1 MDSYKTTKPTHL
13 LPHSLTIKLPYNPI
27 KIQEFH
33 PQTQHSSLDEM
44 NLPPGWQQAF
54 DHTTRQFFYIDHN
67 TQKTTWQ
74 APVLQNS
81 GSLKSLPT
89 PSSTSSSSASDLV
102 KHEIMMIRKRVEL
115 LELDNLLNK
124 ELESKQK
131 EYNELLSEISA
142 LELDQFSKKPKFKRR
157 FMSTNFFS
165 TIFQNKELDTDSLSE
180 KEASSSS
187 GGSHDFSES
196 LLLKKK
202 SLEKQIQILQI
213 KAASS
218 TLQITSSNHF
228 SRYHP
233 SAPAVPLYN
242 SIGSFNFINSND
254 RITQNQYQYSPKNL
268 VPNSSI
274 SSSSSSNVSRPRIY
288 KKFIPMSQKPVMINE
303 ISTLKRIN
311 SLPNSPFKINS
322 FE

>member
-1 MDSYKTTKPTHL
+1 MDSYKTTKPTHF
-13 LPHSLTIKLPYNPI
+13 LPNSLTIKLPYNPI
-27 KIQEFH
+27 KVQEFH
-33 PQTQHSSLDEM
+33 PQTQHNSLDEM
-44 NLPPGWQQAF
+44 NLPPGWQQAY
-54 DHTTRQFFYIDHN
+54 DHNTRQYFYIDHN

-74 APVLQNS
+74 APVFQNSS

-102 KHEIMMIRKRVEL
+102 KQEIMMIRKRVEV

-124 ELESKQK
+124 ELEAKQK
-131 EYNELLSEISA
+131 EYTELLAEISA
-142 LELDQFSKKPKFKRR
+142 LEMDQFSKKPKFKRK
-157 FMSTNFFS
+157 FKSAKFFS

-187 GGSHDFSES
+187 GGLHDFSES

-202 SLEKQIQILQI
+202 TLENQIQVLQT
-213 KAASS
+213 KATAS
-218 TLQITSSNHF
+218 THQITSASHF

-242 SIGSFNFINSND
+242 SIGCFNFINSSD
-254 RITQNQYQYSPKNL
+254 GIAQHQCSPKNQ

-288 KKFIPMSQKPVMINE
+288 EKFIPMSQKPVMLKQL
-303 ISTLKRIN
+303 STVKRIN
-311 SLPNSPFKINS
+311 SLPNSS
-322 FE
+322 FRTNGFE